1 MRTNMQTARGFSLIE
16 LVITTVVIGIMA
28 MVMSP
33 LLLSSLNAYNTT
45 LGNVVVLDKLRY
57 ATERVAREIRGVQY
71 ASSTTTPPTDC
82 SDSPATTDHY
92 CITAM
97 TPTNLQFR
105 RSYSDT
111 AGNVAWRTVTINATG
126 STVTLAYSDINS
138 GAAQVLTDEL
148 SSLNFA
154 YLQQDGTTTATLAD
168 NTNCSA
174 TDTCVSSVVIT
185 LTLSHNGNPYTQ
197 RTSIGI
203 RTTPI

>member
-1 MRTNMQTARGFSLIE
+1 MRTNMHKARGFSLIE
-16 LVITTVVIGIMA
+16 LVITTVVIGVMA
-28 MVMSP
+28 MVLSP
-33 LLLSSLNAYNTT
+33 LLLSSLNAYDAT

-71 ASSTTTPPTDC
+71 ASSTTTPVTDC

-92 CITAM
+92 CITNM
-97 TPTNLQFR
+97 TPTNLKFR
-105 RSYSDT
+105 RSYTDT
-111 AGNVAWRTVTINATG
+111 AGNVSWRTVTINATG

-138 GAAQVLTDEL
+138 GVAQVLTDEL
-148 SSLNFA
+148 SSLNFT
-154 YLQQDGTTTATLAD
+154 YLQQDGSTTATLAG
-168 NTNCSA
+168 NTNCLV
-174 TDTCVSSVVIT
+174 TDTCISSVVIT